1 MLTSKII
8 KKNNKPDKKIE
19 ILASAIQIF
28 ADKGFEE
35 STISE
40 IAANAEI
47 SPSRV
52 YSFFNTKED
61 ILFTVINNFL
71 IDSHINLLEHLNGIE
86 GALNKL
92 RKATWFHCKTY
103 SYSKKEIK
111 IVLEVRSYPNFYKSE
126 AYNSLKN
133 YSKVFNEIIE
143 EGILDLSFNNISSYH
158 ILRDIILGTIDNVAI
173 NWTLRNGPSPIE
185 VFDSFFDMIKSSI
198 ASKNIELIERKKTA
212 EKRKKILKVSTSIFA
227 KAGYKEAS
235 TSEIAK
241 AAGVSEATIYDYF
254 KSKENLLVEIPKKKL
269 EKLYEKLIMNDPESD
284 IRGFIYELFR
294 FYNDDHDFSTVLIL
308 LLQAK
313 KIFYNS
319 ESIDILDRISDLL
332 SRKVNVGQKN
342 GIFKK
347 DLDLSLCSSFLLG
360 SIYHVI
366 IPWIIFGRNYD
377 LLEIG
382 DEVTNIFINAIKP

>member
-1 MLTSKII
+1 MLKSKII
-8 KKNNKPDKKIE
+8 KKNNEPEKKIE
-19 ILASAIQIF
+19 ILSSAIQIF

-35 STISE
+35 ATISE
-40 IAANAEI
+40 IAANAKI
-47 SPSRV
+47 SPSGV
-52 YSFFNTKED
+52 YSFFNTKEE
-61 ILFTVINNFL
+61 ILFTAINNFF
-71 IDSHINLLEHLNGIE
+71 IDGHVNLLEHLNGIE

-126 AYNSLKN
+126 AYDSLKK
-133 YSKVFNEIIE
+133 YSKVFSDIIE

-173 NWTLRNGPSPIE
+173 NWTLRNGPSPLE
-185 VFDSFFDMIKSSI
+185 VFDQFFDMIKSSI
-198 ASKNIELIERKKTA
+198 ASKNTELIERKKTA

-254 KSKENLLVEIPKKKL
+254 KNKENLLVEIPKKKL
-269 EKLYEKLIMNDPESD
+269 EKLYKRLIMDDPESD
-284 IRGFIYELFR
+284 IRRIIYELFR

-308 LLQAK
+308 LLNAK

-319 ESIDILDRISDLL
+319 ESIDILDNISVLL
-332 SRKVNVGQKN
+332 GKKVNSGQKN

-347 DLDLSLCSSFLLG
+347 DLNLSLCSSFLFG

-366 IPWIIFGRNYD
+366 IPWIIFGRKYD

-382 DEVTNIFINAIKP
+382 DEVTNIFINAIKS